1 MKIGFFGD
9 SYCAGTPE
17 YDIHGCDDNGD
28 FSLTSWPSITTQLV
42 NGSMCCHCIS
52 GDTLWHTYQYLTEN
66 IENYDIIIICISD
79 PVRPPNKY
87 RIPTINNELF
97 DKVKAEKVLNQE
109 EIKGYI
115 NYLKLQGKYEAKE
128 YKYAAQIGILF
139 KLDELLGQHGKKSL
153 ILPSF
158 ENSLQG
164 YKFQNTPCININL
177 NDDIKVRS
185 LSKNNLLKV
194 KDLDRV
200 NHLFKKE
207 NEVLGKAVA
216 DFILNNNV
224 EKIID
229 FKKYFEYLDN

>member
-1 MKIGFFGD
+1 MKIGYFGD

-17 YDIHGCDDNGD
+17 YDTYGYDANGD

-42 NGSMCCHCIS
+42 NGSMTSHCIS
-52 GDTLWHTYQYLTEN
+52 GDTLWHTYQYLSEN
-66 IENYDIIIICISD
+66 IQNYDIIIICVSD

-87 RIPTINNELF
+87 RIPTITNELF
-97 DKVKAEKVLNQE
+97 DKVKAEKLLDKE
-109 EIKGYI
+109 EYQGFI
-115 NYLKLQGKYEAKE
+115 NYLHLKGKYEAKE
-128 YKYAAQIGILF
+128 YKFAAQIGALF
-139 KLDELLGQHGKKSL
+139 KLDELLGQHDKKSL

-164 YKFQNTPCININL
+164 YIFQNASCININL
-177 NDDIKVRS
+177 NDDIKVRM

-200 NHLFKKE
+200 NHFFKKE

-224 EKIID
+224 EKIIN